1 MPMMPMEPAKAVRTV
16 RPFFRPQVVEA
27 EGQGGAKGHLGLA
40 QVAVLQRLFRGGGRI
55 GVRVVDDLPVPQLD
69 DAGGI
74 PLGQLWVVG
83 DHHHQPV
90 LGHPFQKLHDLDAGL
105 AVQGAGGLISEEDVR
120 VVDQGPGNGHPL
132 HLPAGHLAGALME
145 LVSQP
150 HLLQGLFCPL
160 PPFPP
165 GDAAD
170 GQRQFHVGQHR
181 LVGDQV
187 VALVYLPWA

>member
-1 MPMMPMEPAKAVRTV
+1 MI
-16 RPFFRPQVVEA
+16 F
-27 EGQGGAKGHLGLA
+27 
-40 QVAVLQRLFRGGGRI
+40 
-55 GVRVVDDLPVPQLD
+55 PVPQLD

-83 DHHHQPV
+83 DHHHKPV

-145 LVSQP
+145 LVSRP